1 MPLALLSATGP
12 SGPGELRGTRRRRAG
27 LRSPRHRQDLRA
39 MCPGPPPS
47 GSRPLRPL
55 RTGLPPAVG
64 PAGRQARTSTCPD
77 NCATWTTST
86 SSSLDALGYL
96 PQGNKESEV
105 LYTLIAESN
114 ERRSPGI
121 TSNVVFSKWE
131 STFAKS
137 MATAVAIDRL
147 VHHSLIQEFYI
158 PSYRT
163 DAAQQRGETTAAE
176 EVNRKN

>member
-1 MPLALLSATGP
+1 MEAGYSVLFAPAYRLL
-12 SGPGELRGTRRRRAG
+12 
-27 LRSPRHRQDLRA
+27 QDLLAARHHFDL
-39 MCPGPPPS
+39 P
-47 GSRPLRPL
+47 RQLRNLDNFDFLPL
-55 RTGLPPAVG
+55 
-64 PAGRQARTSTCPD
+64 D
-77 NCATWTTST
+77 N
-86 SSSLDALGYL
+86 LGYL

-114 ERRSPGI
+114 ERRSPAI

-131 STFAKS
+131 SIFAKS